1 MLQESSDGLALEAL
15 ADQFGVSKKTIQ
27 RDLKKLQKSELLTFQ
42 VSRKAHGRKLW
53 QIDESPHTSSA
64 FKFDEAAAFSLGCR
78 FLAPLKNTDLGEA
91 AKEGLQ
97 KIRKQLGQLGT
108 YQICLFSRLLEVFYE
123 STTGWCDYSKQ
134 SEIIT
139 TLTMACENERE
150 TVIRY
155 RSYAAEE
162 EQCYTIHPY
171 ALIIQMGT
179 LYVLGFSCKN
189 DEMRTWKLNRI
200 STAECLKTKFNK
212 LKNFDLDTHR
222 RKGFGVFVF
231 SNKPVEKVRI
241 KVDGVMAR
249 YVQEHNWHET
259 QYIEEQPDGSVIV
272 QFEVVPTQELTNW
285 IMQLGCNAEVLEP
298 ESLRQRIASEI
309 AKMNQRYTTTK
320 STKKQ

>member
-1 MLQESSDGLALEAL
+1 MMLTEI
-15 ADQFGVSKKTIQ
+15 ADRLGVSVKTAQ
-27 RDLKKLQKSELLTFQ
+27 RDLAELNKSELLTFQ
-42 VSRKAHGRKLW
+42 VSRKAHGCKLW
-53 QIDESPHTSSA
+53 QIVDEPSNSS
-64 FKFDEAAAFSLGCR
+64 FVFNIEEAKAFSLGCR
-78 FLAPLKNTDLGEA
+78 FLAPLKNSDIDGA

-97 KIRKQLGQLGT
+97 KIRKLLGT
-108 YQICLFSRLLEVFYE
+108 QYVHLLDQILKIFCE
-123 STTGWCDYSKQ
+123 SMTGWSDYSQQ
-134 SEIIT
+134 SSVIA
-139 TLTMACENERE
+139 TLISACEDEQE
-150 TVIRY
+150 TVICY

-222 RKGFGVFVF
+222 RRGFGVFVL
-231 SNKPVEKVRI
+231 SDKPVEKVRI

-259 QYIEEQPDGSVIV
+259 QYIEKQPDGSVIV

-285 IMQLGCNAEVLEP
+285 IMQLGCNAEALEP
-298 ESLRQRIASEI
+298 ESLRHKIASEI
-309 AKMNQRYTTTK
+309 AKMNQRYIPQK
-320 STKKQ
+320 SNKKQ